1 MSWLRKQAKYDL
13 LGNYSNFRREPL
25 TATIIGRE
33 VLRLLGNILQDQDY
47 IKLERAI
54 SASWL
59 ESKYNSLSKEELEL
73 SLDDL
78 SEKYLESWAYE
89 LAIPMIAPEVL
100 YYWAV

>member
-47 IKLERAI
+47 IKL
-54 SASWL
+54 
-59 ESKYNSLSKEELEL
+59 